1 MAMTNSELDFT
12 AMRAGEVSSIGAM
25 ERLNYEFPW
34 NEGIFRDCLKAGYIC
49 EVLRLAGDI
58 IGYGIL
64 QVAADEA
71 HLLNL
76 CIDKS
81 AQHQGFARVMLE
93 RLLYQAA
100 SRNANVVF
108 LEVRPS
114 NPRAIELY
122 QRAGFNEV
130 GLRKGYYDAR
140 NGREDAL
147 VMAFY
152 LGNEKVRG

>member
-1 MAMTNSELDFT
+1 MAMTNSDLYFA
-12 AMRAGEVSSIGAM
+12 AMRASEVSCIGTM
-25 ERLNYEFPW
+25 ERLNYEHPW
-34 NEGIFRDCLKAGYIC
+34 NEGIFRDCLKAGYVC

-81 AQHQGFARVMLE
+81 ARHQGYAREMLE
-93 RLLYQAA
+93 HLLRQA
-100 SRNANVVF
+100 SRRKAQVVF

-130 GLRKGYYDAR
+130 GLRKDYYDAR
-140 NGREDAL
+140 NGREDAV
-147 VMAFY
+147 VMA
-152 LGNEKVRG
+152 LHLV

>member
-1 MAMTNSELDFT
+1 
-12 AMRAGEVSSIGAM
+12 
-25 ERLNYEFPW
+25 
-34 NEGIFRDCLKAGYIC
+34 
-49 EVLRLAGDI
+49 VLRLAGDI

-122 QRAGFNEV
+122 QRAGFNQV